1 MSLRDKITETIEKT
15 GLVVCGEFNVVKGP
29 KVKMDIL
36 ECWTVP
42 VLSDGRKMM
51 IGSEYTM
58 TDLLKCGFTLVQNPP
73 NSSIYGDLVTKPSE
87 QFFHLQ
93 RQREWDAAQ
102 ARASAE
108 DDEEFHN
115 ALKDDQPPTTS

>member
-1 MSLRDKITETIEKT
+1 MKTRDRIIEAIEKT
-15 GLVVCGEFNVVKGP
+15 GLVVCGEFYIVKGP

-42 VLSDGRKMM
+42 VLSGVRKMM

-73 NSSIYGDLVTKPSE
+73 NSCIYGDLVTKPNE

-102 ARASAE
+102 ARANAE
-108 DDEEFHN
+108 DDEEFHQAIEN
-115 ALKDDQPPTTS
+115 SK